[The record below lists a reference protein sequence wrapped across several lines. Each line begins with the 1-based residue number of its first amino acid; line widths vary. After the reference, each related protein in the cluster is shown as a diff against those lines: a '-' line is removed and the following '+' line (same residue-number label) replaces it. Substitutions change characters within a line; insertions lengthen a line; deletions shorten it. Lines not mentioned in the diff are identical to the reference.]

1 MPKMLQILIKP
12 NEKYSLAEMAQM
24 AVEGGAGWIVV
35 DGVDENDTTL
45 RDTMPEVVDMCRE
58 AGVFLTITDRPAL
71 ARDLGLHGVFL
82 TDKSL
87 SPVSLREELG
97 AEAVIGT
104 LVSSPDAAASLERA
118 DIDYVALARDQ
129 SDAKEFIAS
138 LRAAGAQIPVVAYRP
153 GEALTPDTVTTLLE
167 TGYSGI
173 CGGDTI
179 FESGDPVAAIEQL
192 LNAAT
197 SR

>member
-58 AGVFLTITDRPAL
+58 AGVFLTITDRPDL

-104 LVSSPDAAASLERA
+104 LVSTPDAAASLERA
-118 DIDYVALARDQ
+118 DIDYVALGRDQ

-138 LRAAGAQIPVVAYRP
+138 LRATGAQFRVVPYPP
-153 GEALTPDTVTTLLE
+153 GGALTPDTVTALLE

-179 FESGDPVAAIEQL
+179 FESGDPVATIEQL

>member
-1 MPKMLQILIKP
+1 MLQILIKP
-12 NEKYSLAEMAQM
+12 NDKYSLAEMAQM

-35 DGVDENDTTL
+35 DGVDENDSAL

-58 AGVFLTITDRPAL
+58 AGVFLTITDRPGL

-97 AEAVIGT
+97 AEAVIGAI
-104 LVSSPDAAASLERA
+104 VSTPDAAASLERA
-118 DIDYVALARDQ
+118 DVDYVALGHDRT
-129 SDAKEFIAS
+129 DAKEFIDS
-138 LRAAGAQIPVVAYRP
+138 LRAAGAKIPVVAYRP
-153 GEALTPDTVTTLLE
+153 GEALTPDTVTSLLA

-173 CGGDTI
+173 CGGDKI
-179 FESGDPVAAIEQL
+179 FESANPVAAVEQL
-192 LNAAT
+192 LNATA